1 MKNEENLVNFFKK
14 VNKIRIKIKK
24 AENPMNSYEEFK
36 DIEKEEDIIRKGM
49 SQYEDLVTTLKR
61 LKNKKSKIL
70 EDIKN
75 YASKNKG
82 KEIIN
87 NNPNIIYHKI
97 SPEKDEKPKEKKEK
111 KEKKDKERKETEAET
126 EKESGTGTELN
137 QKDTANYNDGKVRS
151 INLADYEMGET
162 LGTGSFGRV
171 KIAKNKKTG
180 EYVAMKMMKKIE
192 ILKSKQADH
201 IANEI
206 KILSMVQHPFVITF
220 GGFTQDDRNLYLDL
234 ELINGGELFTYL
246 RGVGRFPIEQAR
258 FYICQIICIFDYLH
272 NKDIIYRDLKPE
284 NILIHKSGY
293 LKLTDFGFAK
303 IVEGRTY
310 TLCGT
315 PEYLAPEIILNKGH
329 GKPVDWWTCGI
340 LLYEMIAGI
349 DPFSD
354 DDPMMVYQKIL
365 KGKIKF
371 PSGFDSNA
379 KSIIKHL
386 LDADLTKRYGN
397 LKNGVKDITGHRFF
411 KNVEWEKLLKK
422 EIEPPYIPKVKSN
435 DDISNFSQYPD
446 SDTPAPQ
453 IKKEE
458 DPFLDWFQ

>member
-1 MKNEENLVNFFKK
+1 VKK
-14 VNKIRIKIKK
+14 KRKK
-24 AENPMNSYEEFK
+24 KHHNHHHH
-36 DIEKEEDIIRKGM
+36 D
-49 SQYEDLVTTLKR
+49 
-61 LKNKKSKIL
+61 
-70 EDIKN
+70 
-75 YASKNKG
+75 
-82 KEIIN
+82 
-87 NNPNIIYHKI
+87 
-97 SPEKDEKPKEKKEK
+97 
-111 KEKKDKERKETEAET
+111 KDKEKEKEKET
-126 EKESGTGTELN
+126 KEIPVQDKGG
-137 QKDTANYNDGKVRS
+137 DGKVRQIKLS
-151 INLADYEMGET
+151 DYEMGET

-171 KIAKNKKTG
+171 KIAKDKKTG
-180 EYVAMKMMKKIE
+180 EFVAMKIMKKAE

-201 IANEI
+201 ISNEI
-206 KILSMVQHPFVITF
+206 KILSMIDHPFVITF
-220 GGFTQDDRNLYLDL
+220 GGFTQDDRNLYLAL

-246 RGVGRFPIEQAR
+246 RGVGRFPVDQAR
-258 FYICQIICIFDYLH
+258 IYIAQIILIFDYLH
-272 NKDIIYRDLKPE
+272 NKNIIYRDLKPE
-284 NILIHKSGY
+284 NILIHKSGF

-379 KSIIKHL
+379 KSLIKHL
-386 LDADLTKRYGN
+386 LDSDLTKRYGN

-411 KNVEWEKLLKK
+411 KNLEWDKLLRK
-422 EIEPPYIPKVKSN
+422 EIPPPYVPKVKSN
-435 DDISNFSQYPD
+435 DDISNFSAYPD
-446 SDTPAPQ
+446 SDNPAPQ
-453 IKKEE
+453 IKKDE
-458 DPFLDWFQ
+458 DPFLDWFKN

>member
-1 MKNEENLVNFFKK
+1 MVDKSSKVKLMKL
-14 VNKIRIKIKK
+14 
-24 AENPMNSYEEFK
+24 S
-36 DIEKEEDIIRKGM
+36 
-49 SQYEDLVTTLKR
+49 
-61 LKNKKSKIL
+61 
-70 EDIKN
+70 
-75 YASKNKG
+75 
-82 KEIIN
+82 
-87 NNPNIIYHKI
+87 
-97 SPEKDEKPKEKKEK
+97 
-111 KEKKDKERKETEAET
+111 
-126 EKESGTGTELN
+126 
-137 QKDTANYNDGKVRS
+137 
-151 INLADYEMGET
+151 DYEIGET

-171 KIAKNKKTG
+171 RISKNKKTN
-180 EYVAMKMMKKIE
+180 EYVAMKIMKKVE

-206 KILSMVQHPFVITF
+206 KILSMIDHPFVIKF
-220 GGFTQDDRNLYLDL
+220 DGFTQDEKYLYLAL

-246 RGVGRFPIEQAR
+246 RSVGRFPVDQAR
-258 FYICQIICIFDYLH
+258 VYIAQIISIFEYLH
-272 NKDIIYRDLKPE
+272 SKNIIYRDLKPE

-379 KSIIKHL
+379 KSLVKHL
-386 LDADLTKRYGN
+386 LESDLTKRYGN
-397 LKNGVKDITGHRFF
+397 LKGGVKDIKGHRFF
-411 KNVEWEKLLKK
+411 KELSWEKLINMELT
-422 EIEPPYIPKVKSN
+422 PPYIPKVKSAS
-435 DDISNFSQYPD
+435 DISNFSSYPD
-446 SDTPAPQ
+446 SDTPCPS
-453 IKKEE
+453 IKKSE
-458 DPFLDWFQ
+458 DPFLDWFN

>member
-1 MKNEENLVNFFKK
+1 M
-14 VNKIRIKIKK
+14 
-24 AENPMNSYEEFK
+24 
-36 DIEKEEDIIRKGM
+36 D
-49 SQYEDLVTTLKR
+49 
-61 LKNKKSKIL
+61 KKSHHG
-70 EDIKN
+70 D
-75 YASKNKG
+75 
-82 KEIIN
+82 KE
-87 NNPNIIYHKI
+87 KKDKDKKEKKDKDKKEKKDKDKKDKEKK
-97 SPEKDEKPKEKKEK
+97 EKDKDKKDKDKKEKKDKEKKEK

-246 RGVGRFPIEQAR
+246 RGVGQFPLEQEK

-329 GKPVDWWTCGI
+329 GKPVDWWTTGI

-411 KNVEWEKLLKK
+411 KNFEWDKLLKK
-422 EIEPPYIPKVKSN
+422 ELTPPYVPNVKSQ

-446 SDTPAPQ
+446 SDNPAPQ

-458 DPFLDWFQ
+458 DPFLEWFQ

>member
-1 MKNEENLVNFFKK
+1 ME
-14 VNKIRIKIKK
+14 
-24 AENPMNSYEEFK
+24 
-36 DIEKEEDIIRKGM
+36 
-49 SQYEDLVTTLKR
+49 
-61 LKNKKSKIL
+61 KKS
-70 EDIKN
+70 
-75 YASKNKG
+75 
-82 KEIIN
+82 
-87 NNPNIIYHKI
+87 
-97 SPEKDEKPKEKKEK
+97 EKKEK
-111 KEKKDKERKETEAET
+111 KKHHHHHHHDKDKEKEKEKET
-126 EKESGTGTELN
+126 KEIPVQDKGG
-137 QKDTANYNDGKVRS
+137 DGKVRQIKLS
-151 INLADYEMGET
+151 DYEMGET

-171 KIAKNKKTG
+171 KIAKDKKTG
-180 EYVAMKMMKKIE
+180 EFVAMKIMKKAE

-201 IANEI
+201 ISNEI
-206 KILSMVQHPFVITF
+206 KILSMIDHPFVITF
-220 GGFTQDDRNLYLDL
+220 GGFTQDDRNLYLAL

-246 RGVGRFPIEQAR
+246 RGVGRFPVDQAR
-258 FYICQIICIFDYLH
+258 IYIAQIILIFDYLH
-272 NKDIIYRDLKPE
+272 NKNIIYRDLKPE

-365 KGKIKF
+365 TGKIKF

-379 KSIIKHL
+379 KSLIKHL
-386 LDADLTKRYGN
+386 LDSDLTKRYGN

-411 KNVEWEKLLKK
+411 KNLEWDKLLKK
-422 EIEPPYIPKVKSN
+422 ELPPPYVPKVKSN
-435 DDISNFSQYPD
+435 DDISNFSAYPD
-446 SDTPAPQ
+446 SDNPAPQ
-453 IKKEE
+453 IKKDE
-458 DPFLDWFQ
+458 DPFLDWFKN

>member
-1 MKNEENLVNFFKK
+1 M
-14 VNKIRIKIKK
+14 
-24 AENPMNSYEEFK
+24 
-36 DIEKEEDIIRKGM
+36 D
-49 SQYEDLVTTLKR
+49 
-61 LKNKKSKIL
+61 KKSEEKTK
-70 EDIKN
+70 D
-75 YASKNKG
+75 
-82 KEIIN
+82 KEKKKHHH
-87 NNPNIIYHKI
+87 HKDK
-97 SPEKDEKPKEKKEK
+97 KDKEKKESNASD
-111 KEKKDKERKETEAET
+111 KDK
-126 EKESGTGTELN
+126 
-137 QKDTANYNDGKVRS
+137 VRQIKLS
-151 INLADYEMGET
+151 DYEMGDT

-171 KIAKNKKTG
+171 RIAKNKKTQ
-180 EYVAMKMMKKIE
+180 EYVAIKIMKKME
-192 ILKSKQADH
+192 IIKSKQADH

-206 KILSMVQHPFVITF
+206 KILSMIEHPFVIKF
-220 GGFTQDDRNLYLDL
+220 GGFTQDEKNLYLDL
-234 ELINGGELFTYL
+234 ELIN
-246 RGVGRFPIEQAR
+246 
-258 FYICQIICIFDYLH
+258 
-272 NKDIIYRDLKPE
+272 IIYRDLKPE

-379 KSIIKHL
+379 KSLIKHL
-386 LDADLTKRYGN
+386 LDQDLTKRYGN

-411 KNVEWEKLLKK
+411 KNFEWNKLLEKDLP
-422 EIEPPYIPKVKSN
+422 PPYVPKVKSN
-435 DDISNFSQYPD
+435 NDISNFSEYPD
-446 SDTPAPQ
+446 SENPAVA
-453 IKKEE
+453 IAKEE
-458 DPFLDWFQ
+458 DPFLDWFK

>member
-1 MKNEENLVNFFKK
+1 MVDKSSKVKLMKL
-14 VNKIRIKIKK
+14 
-24 AENPMNSYEEFK
+24 S
-36 DIEKEEDIIRKGM
+36 
-49 SQYEDLVTTLKR
+49 
-61 LKNKKSKIL
+61 
-70 EDIKN
+70 
-75 YASKNKG
+75 
-82 KEIIN
+82 
-87 NNPNIIYHKI
+87 
-97 SPEKDEKPKEKKEK
+97 
-111 KEKKDKERKETEAET
+111 
-126 EKESGTGTELN
+126 
-137 QKDTANYNDGKVRS
+137 
-151 INLADYEMGET
+151 DYEIGET

-171 KIAKNKKTG
+171 RISKNKKTN
-180 EYVAMKMMKKIE
+180 EYVAMKIMKKVE

-206 KILSMVQHPFVITF
+206 KILSMIDHPFVIKF
-220 GGFTQDDRNLYLDL
+220 DGFTQDEKYLYLAL

-246 RGVGRFPIEQAR
+246 RSVGRFPVDQAR
-258 FYICQIICIFDYLH
+258 VYIAQIISIFEYLH
-272 NKDIIYRDLKPE
+272 SKNIIYRDLKPE

-379 KSIIKHL
+379 KSLVKHL
-386 LDADLTKRYGN
+386 LESDLTKRYGN
-397 LKNGVKDITGHRFF
+397 LKGGVKDIKGHRFF
-411 KNVEWEKLLKK
+411 KELSWEKLINMELT
-422 EIEPPYIPKVKSN
+422 PPYIPEVKSAS
-435 DDISNFSQYPD
+435 DISNFSSYPD
-446 SDTPAPQ
+446 SDTPCPS
-453 IKKEE
+453 IKKSE
-458 DPFLDWFQ
+458 DPFLDWFN

>member
-1 MKNEENLVNFFKK
+1 ME
-14 VNKIRIKIKK
+14 
-24 AENPMNSYEEFK
+24 
-36 DIEKEEDIIRKGM
+36 
-49 SQYEDLVTTLKR
+49 
-61 LKNKKSKIL
+61 KKS
-70 EDIKN
+70 
-75 YASKNKG
+75 
-82 KEIIN
+82 
-87 NNPNIIYHKI
+87 
-97 SPEKDEKPKEKKEK
+97 EKKEK
-111 KEKKDKERKETEAET
+111 KKHHHHHHHHDKDKEN
-126 EKESGTGTELN
+126 EKEKEIKEIPVQDKGG
-137 QKDTANYNDGKVRS
+137 DGKVRQIKLS
-151 INLADYEMGET
+151 DYDMGET

-171 KIAKNKKTG
+171 KIAKDKKTG
-180 EYVAMKMMKKIE
+180 EYVAMKIMKKAE

-201 IANEI
+201 ISNEI
-206 KILSMVQHPFVITF
+206 KILSMIEHPFVITF
-220 GGFTQDDRNLYLDL
+220 GGFTQDDRNLYLAL

-246 RGVGRFPIEQAR
+246 RGVGRFPVDQAR
-258 FYICQIICIFDYLH
+258 VYIAQIVLIFDYLH
-272 NKDIIYRDLKPE
+272 NKNIIYRDLKPE

-379 KSIIKHL
+379 KSLIKHL
-386 LDADLTKRYGN
+386 LDSDLTKRYGN

-411 KNVEWEKLLKK
+411 KNLEWDKLLKK
-422 EIEPPYIPKVKSN
+422 ELPPPYVPKVKSN
-435 DDISNFSQYPD
+435 DDISNFSAYPD
-446 SDTPAPQ
+446 SDNPAPQ
-453 IKKEE
+453 IKKDE
-458 DPFLDWFQ
+458 DPFLDWFKN